1 MAAKT
6 KPRNRDLPT
15 LTPDQLDSARALYMR
30 RGSSAAWVAS
40 ELGVTVQ
47 SVKGAAKR
55 EGWDWDRDLR
65 KDARNAREKPDAAH
79 QAELEAEQDERHA
92 AIAKR
97 ELELREA
104 LVEKAATAV
113 GTMTAKEALSAL
125 RSVGDAK
132 GLQFVERM
140 ARGRTTDKTETAG
153 SDLVLLRAVLDDVCP
168 DDGDDAGPCGTGG
181 AAPSKA

>member
-1 MAAKT
+1 MHWRSVEAASQGLGWALERT
-6 KPRNRDLPT
+6 KREDARK
-15 LTPDQLDSARALYMR
+15 ARA
-30 RGSSAAWVAS
+30 
-40 ELGVTVQ
+40 
-47 SVKGAAKR
+47 
-55 EGWDWDRDLR
+55 
-65 KDARNAREKPDAAH
+65 KPDAAR
-79 QAELEAEQDERHA
+79 QVEIEVEQDERHA

-153 SDLVLLRAVLDDVCP
+153 NDLVLLRAVLDDVCP